1 MCRTP
6 FCTKS
11 HAKVEH
17 NRRWFHTGDGTFYC
31 LYYRMVLSVPNG
43 RTIAKK
49 SDKRKALGRRH
60 VSAISDFSQ
69 PFSRSERADIKKVE
83 LFSPFYPSFYPAFI
97 VFFLEKVF
105 CENVLLRKNAVRAR
119 SSAKQSKHPFARDL
133 HWIGWCGVRTNS
145 VRKRV
150 NVSFIYY
157 YIAKHVIRN

>member
-1 MCRTP
+1 MFLHCNTTKCVGHHFALSLTLRSSTIGDD
-6 FCTKS
+6 FILEMGLFIACT
-11 HAKVEH
+11 
-17 NRRWFHTGDGTFYC
+17 
-31 LYYRMVLSVPNG
+31 RMVLSVPNG

-105 CENVLLRKNAVRAR
+105 
-119 SSAKQSKHPFARDL
+119 
-133 HWIGWCGVRTNS
+133 VRT
-145 VRKRV
+145 
-150 NVSFIYY
+150 FC
-157 YIAKHVIRN
+157 